1 MADAAV
7 GKGHSYGEIN
17 SMQKNAFDL
26 GVFVGDLSFEE
37 DASSDDVS
45 LEGLQEELEECKNDD
60 EISHHPRSHPSCT
73 KTREKENFDDS
84 LPPYNEGTGVH
95 L

>member
-60 EISHHPRSHPSCT
+60 VSGI
-73 KTREKENFDDS
+73 FFVDS
-84 LPPYNEGTGVH
+84 FAKVLQVAETSILTSGSVGVG
-95 L
+95 